1 MENSLPSYS
10 LVMSAPCPSRNPHR
24 VELATFWLS
33 AAAYLARII
42 LMNMTVPV
50 YQAFVMEKV
59 DEHARATV
67 ASLFSMSMTLGWVV
81 SPTVSGRLQVETGF
95 STIFI
100 IAISAYLLAIYLYWR
115 SFGRV
120 VPAAAG

>member
-1 MENSLPSYS
+1 MGKPRLIFLTQACSIPFMIALGFTPW
-10 LVMSAPCPSRNPHR
+10 
-24 VELATFWLS
+24 FWLS

-67 ASLFSMSMTLGWVV
+67 ASLFSMSMTLGWAV